1 MITTDKKLSIEII
14 EKLNLQ
20 SRSVHKDL
28 DTTKFVFLLSTAP
41 PNILQKK
48 QNDKY
53 ILKTRVFSR
62 AARSSRVR
70 LIATCAFERNALD
83 LNFCDRTHTRLQ
95 APCGTAL

>member
-1 MITTDKKLSIEII
+1 MTTTDKKLSIEII

-28 DTTKFVFLLSTAP
+28 DTTKFMFLLFMAP

-62 AARSSRVR
+62 AARSSQVR
-70 LIATCAFERNALD
+70 SNTTCAFERNALD
-83 LNFCDRTHTRLQ
+83 RNFCDRMHTRLQ
-95 APCGTAL
+95 APCGAAL

>member
-1 MITTDKKLSIEII
+1 MTTIDKKLSIEII

-41 PNILQKK
+41 PNIFQKK

-53 ILKTRVFSR
+53 IVKTRVFSR

-70 LIATCAFERNALD
+70 SNATCAFEGNALD
-83 LNFCDRTHTRLQ
+83 RSFCDRTHTRLQ
-95 APCGTAL
+95 ASCGAAL